1 MAGHSHQGQGRVED
15 RPSRTAAWKIGVN
28 NAYPFAAALAAPFL
42 SGTLAAGAGVFVSRF
57 GCAAGP
63 AADSDHF
70 VLLADPHVGS
80 RVDQQGHGV
89 NPARNLERAVAQIGR
104 LDFRPAG
111 AIVAG
116 DCAFAQGETGDYR
129 LFGQLLRPLRQAGLP
144 LHFGLGNHDHRDRFL
159 AAFPDAK
166 AHGVRPPV
174 PSKFVSMIETPHA
187 NWLLDSLDK
196 TGKSKGLLGEAQLAW
211 LGKSLDARAGQA
223 GPGLGPPQSR
233 PASQHPRPDR
243 HRPAVRRARAPASR
257 KGVFLRP
264 HALLADRPRVED
276 SPRKHPHHRLALRAG
291 PTAGAAHREIRPDG
305 ATIGLHTLDPQHAKH
320 GQKVDLQWRT

>member
-1 MAGHSHQGQGRVED
+1 MPIHL
-15 RPSRTAAWKIGVN
+15 PPLSRRR
-28 NAYPFAAALAAPFL
+28 FL

-57 GCAAGP
+57 GWAAGP

-144 LHFGLGNHDHRDRFL
+144 LHFALGNHDHRDRFL

-187 NWLLDSLDK
+187 NWFLLDSLDK

-211 LGKSLDARAGQA
+211 LGKSLDARADK
-223 GPGLGPPQSR
+223 
-233 PASQHPRPDR
+233 PALVLAHHNPDR
-243 HRPAVRRARAPASR
+243 LVNIHGLTDTARLFDVLVPRRHVKVYFYGHTHCWQIGRESKIHLVNIPTTAWLFEP
-257 KGVFLRP
+257 GQP
-264 HALLADRPRVED
+264 QGLL
-276 SPRKHPHHRLALRAG
+276 
-291 PTAGAAHREIRPDG
+291 TAQIRPDG